1 MSTTEFLK
9 WVRLLIGS
17 GSLLIPVNK
26 HQFDVCTHC
35 YYCITTILPEM

>member
-26 HQFDVCTHC
+26 HQFDVCTLLLLH
-35 YYCITTILPEM
+35 YNYFT